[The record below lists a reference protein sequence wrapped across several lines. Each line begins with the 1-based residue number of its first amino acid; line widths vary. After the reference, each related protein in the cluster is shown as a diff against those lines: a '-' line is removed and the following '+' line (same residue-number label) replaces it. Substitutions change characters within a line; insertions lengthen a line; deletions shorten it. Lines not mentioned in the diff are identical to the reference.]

1 MKKVLLV
8 QPILSHYRQSLFEL
22 LVNDSRLQ
30 FVVIAGKE
38 LNGIKVFKSNSKK
51 INAILKNKSFSLMG
65 RKFYYQVGLFNA
77 IKKKNPTDIIFGGP
91 DFHFITTIIL
101 SLYLFLFTKIRV
113 HYWTHGISKTNSIIS
128 KKSLAF
134 FYNNASSIL
143 TYEKNGKD
151 LISKITN
158 NKNIFVVKNSL
169 NYSDYG
175 FNKKKRIFKKHT
187 EIFSILFSGRLIRN
201 KKVDVLIN
209 AIKLL
214 VDQDIPV
221 VCNIIGNGEHKNEL
235 KILTNNLGL
244 QTEINFLG
252 AKYGVQVD
260 DYFFNSDVFVL
271 PGKVG
276 LSIIHALS
284 YGLPIITTSLPIH
297 SPEVAIL
304 KNNENAFFYKD
315 LCPVDLA
322 KVLKYSYDLIKLNKV
337 KLKGNCINSIVE
349 NEYLPEKMKES
360 FINSFI

>member
-175 FNKKKRIFKKHT
+175 FNKNQILRKQTKNFL
-187 EIFSILFSGRLIRN
+187 ILFSGRLIRN

-214 VDQDIPV
+214 ADQDIPL

-235 KILTNNLGL
+235 MILTNKLGL
-244 QTEINFLG
+244 QDKINFVG
-252 AKYGVQVD
+252 AKYGDEVD
-260 DYFFNSDVFVL
+260 NYFLSSDAFVL

-284 YGLPIITTSLPIH
+284 YGLPVITTSLPIH
-297 SPEVAIL
+297 SPESAIL
-304 KNNENAFFYKD
+304 KNDHNAFFYND
-315 LCPVDLA
+315 LCPIDLA
-322 KVLKYSYDLIKLNKV
+322 KVLKKSYNLIKIKEV
-337 KLKGNCINSIVE
+337 DYKDICVNSVIE
-349 NEYLPEKMKES
+349 NGYLPNNMKET
-360 FINSFI
+360 FINGLI